1 MRLVFADPES
11 GEVPLRPGALTLGA
25 SGECDIPLGGA
36 GWLPHHASI
45 IVDPQRGLWLQL
57 EPGAAMAHV
66 NARPVRECAM
76 LRAGDIVS
84 LGSVQFSIC
93 LGLGEELSVE
103 QLPPLR
109 NNAEHAAK
117 ADTAERVAATR
128 AVLRGISGLYHGRTF
143 PLVDDVLL
151 GSGAGVPIRI
161 EAPGIAAQHS
171 RFELHRD
178 RIVLRAEAPG
188 NVLKVNG
195 MPVENTILHP
205 GDQITVDQH
214 RFVVEAP
221 GLPPRGVGSFRPR
234 QRPITQA
241 VPPPARTEAE
251 SADAAA
257 TSTPQPPA
265 RPESRFHA
273 WWLLV
278 AATAIALVLAA
289 ILLYGPR

>member
-11 GEVPLRPGALTLGA
+11 GEVPLRPGALSLGA
-25 SGECDIPLGGA
+25 SSECDIARTGA

-45 IVDPQRGLWLQL
+45 IVAPQRGLWLQL

-93 LGLGEELSVE
+93 LGLDEEVSAE
-103 QLPPLR
+103 QLPPPR
-109 NNAEHAAK
+109 EATEHTPAP
-117 ADTAERVAATR
+117 DSAERVAASR
-128 AVLRGISGLYHGRTF
+128 AVLRGIAGLYHGRTF

-151 GSGAGVPIRI
+151 GSGAGVAIRI
-161 EAPGIAAQHS
+161 EAGGIADRHS

-188 NVLKVNG
+188 NRLKVNG
-195 MPVENTILHP
+195 IPMENAILHP

-214 RFVVEAP
+214 RFIVEAP
-221 GLPPRGVGSFRPR
+221 GLPPRGVASFRPR

-241 VPPPARTEAE
+241 VPPPVAAVTENGDPS
-251 SADAAA
+251 SASPA
-257 TSTPQPPA
+257 PPA
-265 RPESRFHA
+265 APSESRFHA

-278 AATAIALVLAA
+278 AAAAIALVLAA